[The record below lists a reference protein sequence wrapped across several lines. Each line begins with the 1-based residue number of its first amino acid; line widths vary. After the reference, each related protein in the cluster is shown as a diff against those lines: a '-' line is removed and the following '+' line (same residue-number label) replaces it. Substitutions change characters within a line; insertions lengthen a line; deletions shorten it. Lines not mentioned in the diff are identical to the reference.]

1 MAKVVY
7 CSSKSSKH
15 FFKETEKLRNICHK
29 KKQYLGKYACVVV
42 YLQHITSN
50 KHFSSLL
57 TYLFSVT
64 VAFIC
69 EIGGT
74 PEIILRDHSAL
85 LDELTSPLL

>member
-1 MAKVVY
+1 MAKDVS
-7 CSSKSSKH
+7 CSSKSQTFYFS
-15 FFKETEKLRNICHK
+15 
-29 KKQYLGKYACVVV
+29 KKQGQYNLPQKKQFRGKYTCAVM

-69 EIGGT
+69 EIGVT
-74 PEIILRDHSAL
+74 PEIISRDHSAL
-85 LDELTSPLL
+85 LDEPTSTH